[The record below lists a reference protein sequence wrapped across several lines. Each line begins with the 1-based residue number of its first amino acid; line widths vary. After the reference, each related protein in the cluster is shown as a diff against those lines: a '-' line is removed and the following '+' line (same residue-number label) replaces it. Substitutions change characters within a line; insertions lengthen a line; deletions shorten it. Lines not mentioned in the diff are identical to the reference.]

1 MPQPILSPV
10 PRYPDII
17 IALDLM
23 STTPPRFHWFIF
35 VPNDPATNAASANSS
50 YAGTKLHAVTNGLQG
65 DDRRWSYDRSPLSL
79 ATSPAVA
86 AAAVI
91 SRLPANKGVDDLDA
105 LLKQIPMA
113 TPGVDRDREP
123 AWTCRVW
130 IREAVRRMHAHG
142 YVVCEDVD
150 ALEEEMWT
158 YGRRAA
164 AMIEEDTFSV
174 ATLHTAVNARG
185 PT

>member
-1 MPQPILSPV
+1 MFPIPV
-10 PRYPDII
+10 DQ
-17 IALDLM
+17 A
-23 STTPPRFHWFIF
+23 SG
-35 VPNDPATNAASANSS
+35 VNAAWHAYSS
-50 YAGTKLHAVTNGLQG
+50 LCHDTH
-65 DDRRWSYDRSPLSL
+65 RRQSYDRSPLSL

-91 SRLPANKGVDDLDA
+91 SRLPANKAVHDLDA

-113 TPGVDRDREP
+113 TPDADRVREP

-142 YVVCEDVD
+142 YVICEDVD

-164 AMIEEDTFSV
+164 AMIEDDTFSV
-174 ATLHTAVNARG
+174 VTLHTALNARG
-185 PT
+185 PI